1 MTGNLKHALSGESDE
16 SYISPNGKSAKKV
29 FFQQAQEFNS
39 EHTQKKIVT
48 VTTVK
53 TPESSELK

>member
-1 MTGNLKHALSGESDE
+1 MVSGESAE
-16 SYISPNGKSAKKV
+16 SCISPDGKLAKKV
-29 FFQQAQEFNS
+29 FLQQDQEFNS

-53 TPESSELK
+53 SQESSELK